1 MALIKSAA
9 TVGGYTLISRLLGF
23 VRDMLLAST
32 VGSGPVAEAFVIA
45 FRFPNLFRRLF
56 GEGAF
61 NSAFVPL
68 FAKRYE
74 GEGHEAARLFAEE
87 AYAVLL
93 IALLGLV
100 AFCEVLMPWLMY
112 LFAPGFSEIPAK
124 FDLAIVMTRIAFPY
138 LVFMSLVAL
147 LGGVLNSL
155 HRFAAAAAAP
165 IVLNV
170 VMIGVLAGIKLAG
183 WGSIPATGKALVW
196 GVSLAGLLQFAML
209 WIACRRAGMT
219 IRPVRPRITPGVRR
233 LVSLGIPGVIAG
245 GITQLNLVIS
255 TVIASLLP
263 GAASWLYY
271 ADRVYQLPLG
281 LVGVAIGI
289 VLLPEL
295 SRRLRAGDD
304 AGVDSSQNRAL
315 ELSLLLTVPAAV
327 GLMALAQ
334 PVVNVL
340 FERGAFTAADTGA
353 TAGALAAFATGLPAY
368 VMIKV
373 FAPGFFAREDT
384 RTPMI
389 FAVIGVGLNIVA
401 ALALFPFL
409 AQVGIATA
417 TSLAAWVNAALLGVN
432 PATARRLHR
441 RPAPEAQRCRHC
453 LRQPRHGRRIDRG
466 HALCQPFLRPPVGP
480 CDAHR
485 GACGAGGWRCRAL
498 FPHHLARRR
507 HAPGRLRARLAPR
520 RLKGA
525 FHAPP
530 LRAYSGGEFL
540 E

>member
-124 FDLAIVMTRIAFPY
+124 FDLAVVMTRIAFPY

-170 VMIGVLAGIKLAG
+170 VMIGVLAGIKIAG

-255 TVIASLLP
+255 TVIASLMP

-389 FAVIGVGLNIVA
+389 FAVIGVGFNIA
-401 ALALFPFL
+401 GALALFPFL
-409 AQVGIATA
+409 AQVGIAAA
-417 TSLAAWVNAALLGVN
+417 TSLAAWINAALLGITLQRRGGF
-432 PATARRLHR
+432 TADQRLKHSVAGIVFASLVMGGALIVAMLFVSHFFAPPSGLVTR
-441 RPAPEAQRCRHC
+441 IAVLAALVAGGAALYFLITWLAGAMRPADFARA
-453 LRQPRHGRRIDRG
+453 LR
-466 HALCQPFLRPPVGP
+466 
-480 CDAHR
+480 R
-485 GACGAGGWRCRAL
+485 GA
-498 FPHHLARRR
+498 
-507 HAPGRLRARLAPR
+507 
-520 RLKGA
+520 
-525 FHAPP
+525 
-530 LRAYSGGEFL
+530 
-540 E
+540 

>member
-9 TVGGYTLISRLLGF
+9 TVGGYTLVSRLLGF
-23 VRDMLLAST
+23 VRDMLLASI

-68 FAKRYE
+68 FAKQHE
-74 GEGHEAARLFAEE
+74 GEGAEAARRFAQEV
-87 AYAVLL
+87 YSVLL
-93 IALLGLV
+93 VTVLGLV
-100 AFCEVLMPWLMY
+100 ALCEVLMPLLMY
-112 LFAPGFSEIPAK
+112 LFAPGFASDPAK
-124 FDLAIVMTRIAFPY
+124 FDLAIVMTRITFPY
-138 LVFMSLVAL
+138 LLFMSLVAL

-170 VMIGVLAGIKLAG
+170 VMIGVLASIMALD
-183 WGSIPATGKALVW
+183 WGASAATGEALAW

-209 WIACRRAGMT
+209 WIVCRRAGMRLKLT
-219 IRPVRPRITPGVRR
+219 RPRITPQVRR
-233 LVSLGIPGVIAG
+233 MVRLGVPGTIAG

-255 TVIASLLP
+255 TVIASLHA

-281 LVGVAIGI
+281 IVGVAIGT

-295 SRRLRAGDD
+295 SRRLRTGDS
-304 AGVDSSQNRAL
+304 AGVEASQNRAL
-315 ELSLLLTVPAAV
+315 ELSLLLTVPAAI
-327 GLMALAQ
+327 GLMALSG

-340 FERGAFTAADTGA
+340 FERGAFTPADTSA
-353 TAGALAAFATGLPAY
+353 TAGALAAFATGLPAF

-389 FAVIGVGLNIVA
+389 FAVIGVGLNIA
-401 ALALFPFL
+401 GALALFPFL
-409 AQVGIATA
+409 AHVGIALA
-417 TSLAAWVNAALLGVN
+417 TSLSAWVNAGLLGVTLQRRGGFTADDRLKRN
-432 PATARRLHR
+432 LVWIILASLVMGAALVMAMISAADLFVPVVGLAMRIATLAGLVAAGMVLYFGLAWATGAF
-441 RPAPEAQRCRHC
+441 RPADF
-453 LRQPRHGRRIDRG
+453 GR
-466 HALCQPFLRPPVGP
+466 AF
-480 CDAHR
+480 
-485 GACGAGGWRCRAL
+485 
-498 FPHHLARRR
+498 RRS
-507 HAPGRLRARLAPR
+507 A
-520 RLKGA
+520 
-525 FHAPP
+525 
-530 LRAYSGGEFL
+530 
-540 E
+540 

>member
-9 TVGGYTLISRLLGF
+9 TVGGFTLVSRILGF
-23 VRDMLLAST
+23 IRDMLLASI
-32 VGSGPVAEAFVIA
+32 VGAGPVAEAFVIA

-74 GEGHEAARLFAEE
+74 GDGHEQARLFAEDV
-87 AYAVLL
+87 YAVLL
-93 IALLGLV
+93 VAVLGLV

-112 LFAPGFSEIPAK
+112 LFAPGFSVNPDK

-138 LVFMSLVAL
+138 LLFMSLVAL

-170 VMIGVLAGIKLAG
+170 VMISVLAGIKIAG
-183 WGSIPATGKALVW
+183 WGAIAATGKALVW

-209 WIACRRAGMT
+209 WIACHRAGMT
-219 IRPVRPRITPGVRR
+219 IKPVRPRITPGVRR
-233 LVSLGIPGVIAG
+233 LVRLGVPGTVAG

-255 TVIASLLP
+255 TVIASMLP

-281 LVGVAIGI
+281 LVGVAVGT

-295 SRRLRAGDD
+295 SRRLRAGDS

-315 ELSLLLTVPAAV
+315 ELSLLLTIPAAV
-327 GLMALAQ
+327 GLMVLSQ
-334 PVVNVL
+334 PVLNVL
-340 FERGAFTAADTGA
+340 FERGAFTPADTRA
-353 TAGALAAFATGLPAY
+353 TAGALAAFAAGLPAF

-389 FAVIGVGLNIVA
+389 FAIIGVGLNIVG

-409 AQVGIATA
+409 AQVGIAAA
-417 TSLAAWVNAALLGVN
+417 TSLSAWVNAGLLGITLQKRGGFTADARLKRSLAGTIFASLVMGGALIVAMLYASHLFV
-432 PATARRLHR
+432 PAIGLGARIASLAALVLAGAGLFFFLAWATGAM
-441 RPAPEAQRCRHC
+441 RPADFARAFR
-453 LRQPRHGRRIDRG
+453 
-466 HALCQPFLRPPVGP
+466 
-480 CDAHR
+480 R
-485 GACGAGGWRCRAL
+485 GA
-498 FPHHLARRR
+498 
-507 HAPGRLRARLAPR
+507 
-520 RLKGA
+520 
-525 FHAPP
+525 
-530 LRAYSGGEFL
+530 
-540 E
+540 